1 MKKLIFATNNKNK
14 VEEIR
19 SILQQTFEIITLQE
33 AGIHIEIAEPHFT
46 LKENAIEKATVI
58 YKITQENCFSEDTGL
73 EVEALNG
80 APGVFSARYAGEQA
94 KAEDNIKKLLF
105 EMTGIEN
112 RKACFTTCI
121 CLILD
126 GQQYFFEGKCEGS
139 ITNSIAGDNGF
150 GYDPI
155 FIPAGYSKT
164 FAELSPATKAAI
176 SHRKKAVAKMTE
188 FLLAKQ
194 LNK

>member
-1 MKKLIFATNNKNK
+1 
-14 VEEIR
+14 
-19 SILQQTFEIITLQE
+19 
-33 AGIHIEIAEPHFT
+33 
-46 LKENAIEKATVI
+46 
-58 YKITQENCFSEDTGL
+58 
-73 EVEALNG
+73 
-80 APGVFSARYAGEQA
+80 
-94 KAEDNIKKLLF
+94 
-105 EMTGIEN
+105 MTGIEN